1 MRSLQQKSGSILCC
15 PYVPLIFNRLS
26 ANSTKFDHFVG
37 FELEGLKEKWLRAIS
52 SSFLYRYAEV
62 LWKVSKISKA

>member
-1 MRSLQQKSGSILCC
+1 MLFINHAKSAAEKWKHFMLSVCSDNL
-15 PYVPLIFNRLS
+15 NRLS

-37 FELEGLKEKWLRAIS
+37 FELEGLRGKWLRTIS

-62 LWKVSKISKA
+62 LW